1 MSNEQKQIVTTGV
14 QWFLKI
20 VFAILGFLL
29 IQSFY
34 EVKSDIQEIS
44 RDVKQIE
51 GRLIRVETK
60 LEK

>member
-1 MSNEQKQIVTTGV
+1 MSNEQRQIITDAGK
-14 QWFLKI
+14 WFVKI
-20 VFAILGFLL
+20 LFAVIGWFL

-34 EVKSDIQEIS
+34 EVKTQISDIS
-44 RDVKQIE
+44 KDVKQIE